1 MATQTGIKVNFG
13 FTGTDGIAATGL
25 TGAGLF
31 VSADYE
37 PATDEKQLM
46 NAAGDLA
53 TRVFHNLHKKATIEW
68 IPGSATDVA
77 TAITNQTTMIALF
90 HTIINITA
98 CASKP
103 ELIDSHWLVV
113 GVKATGSNTD
123 ASKISLTLEQHAGIT
138 ATPA

>member
-13 FTGTDGIAATGL
+13 FTGTDGVAATGL

-31 VSADYE
+31 QSAEYE
-37 PATDEKQLM
+37 PGTDEKQLM
-46 NAAGDLA
+46 SAAGDLV
-53 TRVFHNLHKKATIEW
+53 TRVFYNAHKKATIEW

-77 TAITNQTTMIALF
+77 TAITNQTTLVGLF
-90 HTIINITA
+90 HTILNITA

-113 GVKATGSNTD
+113 GVKTAGSNSD
-123 ASKISLTLEQHAGIT
+123 ASKVTLTLEQHAGIT
-138 ATPA
+138 ASPA